1 MGSFMDEL
9 KHLRNITEVRESC
22 SFHFFEIFFWRPN
35 TGQINKTDRR
45 GSAIMAEVA
54 LPSWIFFHLLFCS
67 SPNFNQ

>member
-35 TGQINKTDRR
+35 TQAKSTKLIEE
-45 GSAIMAEVA
+45 AAQ
-54 LPSWIFFHLLFCS
+54 SW
-67 SPNFNQ
+67 QR

>member
-1 MGSFMDEL
+1 MDEL

-22 SFHFFEIFFWRPN
+22 SFHFFAIFFWRPN
-35 TGQINKTDRR
+35 TQGQINKIDRR

-54 LPSWIFFHLLFCS
+54 LPLWIFFHLLFCS